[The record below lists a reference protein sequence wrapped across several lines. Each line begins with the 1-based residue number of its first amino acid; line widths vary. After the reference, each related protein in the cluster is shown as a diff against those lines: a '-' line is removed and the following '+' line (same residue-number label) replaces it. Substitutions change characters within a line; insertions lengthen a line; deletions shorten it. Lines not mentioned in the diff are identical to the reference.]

1 MPGPVGQS
9 VLGDL
14 ATVGGEEGIRE
25 GLMGELTH
33 PLSHIPSPSLPPLA
47 QAEFLTFPWHLTQ
60 DACSLEEKV

>member
-14 ATVGGEEGIRE
+14 ATVGGEEGISE

-33 PLSHIPSPSLPPLA
+33 PLCHIPSPSLPPLA
-47 QAEFLTFPWHLTQ
+47 QAEFLTSPWYLIQ
-60 DACSLEEKV
+60 DACSLKEKL